1 LRLKLKAIA
10 SNIIHPTAPKSIYF
24 V

>member
-10 SNIIHPTAPKSIYF
+10 SNIIHPTAPKSIYS